1 MSDTE
6 EQSEPNSEV
15 TQEVREPRVMDRP
28 ELIIQSILPIIQ
40 IFYSQ
45 FPSLLFKKLSPI
57 IQVFQSIIILFPTL
71 RKM

>member
-1 MSDTE
+1 MPSDYAWLCQQLVNCIFVQLNT
-6 EQSEPNSEV
+6 
-15 TQEVREPRVMDRP
+15 RP

-57 IQVFQSIIILFPTL
+57 LFKFFSQYSNTS
-71 RKM
+71 KNWNDSY